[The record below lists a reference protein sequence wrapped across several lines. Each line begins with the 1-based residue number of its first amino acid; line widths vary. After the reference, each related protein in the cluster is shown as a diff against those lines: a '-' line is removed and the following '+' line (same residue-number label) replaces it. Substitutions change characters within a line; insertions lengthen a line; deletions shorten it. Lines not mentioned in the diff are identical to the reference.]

1 MGRMRRISIGLMG
14 VLAAAAVA
22 GCGSDEP
29 LATPPACL
37 SPPSAYLTALKTAP
51 ERVLLGDTT
60 RISDCLVEEQ
70 EPGQIAAV
78 GESIIA
84 AATELNRRIR
94 RDPRSPVIVRLGYLV
109 GAVQEAE
116 ASTGGIHRD
125 LKLRL
130 DSAARYTGPDAAP
143 FPAAF
148 ERAYGEGYAAGQA
161 AG

>member
-1 MGRMRRISIGLMG
+1 MRRITIGVMG
-14 VLAAAAVA
+14 VLAVAAIG

-29 LATPPACL
+29 PGTPPACV
-37 SPPSAYLTALKTAP
+37 SPPSAYLTALKAAP
-51 ERVLLGDTT
+51 ERVLLGGTT

-94 RDPRSPVIVRLGYLV
+94 RDPQPPVIVRLGYLV

-130 DSAARYTGPDAAP
+130 DSAARYNGPNAAP

-148 ERAYGEGYAAGQA
+148 ERSYGEGYAAGQA